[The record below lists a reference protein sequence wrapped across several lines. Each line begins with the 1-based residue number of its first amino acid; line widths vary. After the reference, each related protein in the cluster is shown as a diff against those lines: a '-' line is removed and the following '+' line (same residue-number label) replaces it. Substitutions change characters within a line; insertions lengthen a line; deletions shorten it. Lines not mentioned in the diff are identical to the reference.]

1 MPTQLQRYRGATT
14 HTQTGAVLIIVLI
27 MLALLSMTAAT
38 SLRNAQ
44 STEAISGSTRNTE
57 LASQAAEIALQHCEA
72 SVRKRMAM
80 KNGDT
85 TSKAARYATT
95 FTDAHIALLGSPP
108 AWQDAKGNWDTPSQY
123 VFVLPLDLLGNT
135 SLYKRAPECM
145 VETFKDQTDTLVPPK
160 WPTDHFIVTARGFGP
175 EVAAAGAKRLR
186 SVGTEVWLQ
195 THVSLATDFQTLKS
209 RSWRQV
215 FLR

>member
-1 MPTQLQRYRGATT
+1 
-14 HTQTGAVLIIVLI
+14 
-27 MLALLSMTAAT
+27 
-38 SLRNAQ
+38 
-44 STEAISGSTRNTE
+44 
-57 LASQAAEIALQHCEA
+57 
-72 SVRKRMAM
+72 MAM

-160 WPTDHFIVTARGFGP
+160 WPTDHFIITARGFGP
-175 EVAAAGAKRLR
+175 EVAAAGTKGSRPL
-186 SVGTEVWLQ
+186 GTEVWLQ
-195 THVSLATDFQTLKS
+195 THITLAKDFQTLES
-209 RSWRQV
+209 RSWRQI
-215 FLR
+215 FLRQ

>member
-57 LASQAAEIALQHCEA
+57 LASQAAEIALQHCEE
-72 SVRKRMAM
+72 SVKKRMAM
-80 KNGDT
+80 TYDYPE
-85 TSKAARYATT
+85 SEAARYQTT
-95 FTDAHIALLGSPP
+95 FTEAHIPRDSPP
-108 AWQDAKGNWDTPSQY
+108 TKQAPPLQYAKGQWDTPNQY
-123 VFVLPLDLLGNT
+123 IFVLPLALLGNA

-145 VETFKDQTDTLVPPK
+145 VESLTEPPK
-160 WPTDHFIVTARGFGP
+160 SHFIITARGFGP
-175 EVAAAGAKRLR
+175 EVSAAGTKGSRPL
-186 SVGTEVWLQ
+186 GTEAWLQ
-195 THVSLATDFQTLKS
+195 THITLAEDFQTLES
-209 RSWRQV
+209 RSWRQI
-215 FLR
+215 FLRQ